1 MKWEERVR
9 CVYDVVLALT
19 LDVRRVGSGTLCC
32 VYTLLF
38 SGAGGGIG
46 WLGIDRPHSVGVCI
60 SYIVTSPWLST
71 RTSPSQ
77 LRPPRTT

>member
-38 SGAGGGIG
+38 SGVGGGIS

-60 SYIVTSPWLST
+60 SYIVTSPWLPT
-71 RTSPSQ
+71 RISPS
-77 LRPPRTT
+77 